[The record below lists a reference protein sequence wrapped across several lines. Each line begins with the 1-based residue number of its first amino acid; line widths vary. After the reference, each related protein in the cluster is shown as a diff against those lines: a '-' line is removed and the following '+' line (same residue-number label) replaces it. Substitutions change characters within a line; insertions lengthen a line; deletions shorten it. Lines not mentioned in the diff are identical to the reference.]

1 MSASTAALALIRAPS
16 TPSSPRTK
24 FRSSGANT
32 SRSTRTIS
40 RIVSRV
46 LRPRSHSPMHRP
58 SRPGADSPH
67 GILRFRG
74 DPEKGAEAGVAS
86 CARSVT
92 HLRDALPHVLVGSL
106 APAAEAAKYAA
117 DLRCETLSLAWSLTD
132 GWRSSPAVGP
142 ASAARYACGS
152 PGPARPR

>member
-46 LRPRSHSPMHRP
+46 LRPGSHSTIHRP
-58 SRPGADSPH
+58 SRPGAY
-67 GILRFRG
+67 
-74 DPEKGAEAGVAS
+74 GAEAGVAS
-86 CARSVT
+86 SAPSVT

-106 APAAEAAKYAA
+106 APPPKAAPCRAYPRS
-117 DLRCETLSLAWSLTD
+117 DHQLLAH
-132 GWRSSPAVGP
+132 
-142 ASAARYACGS
+142 
-152 PGPARPR
+152 